1 MLAARLVGKRRIDLQ
16 EVPDPTP
23 GPSDVLL
30 RVQAVSICPGDLRV
44 FEESATAGRAL
55 AEPLTLGHEFSG
67 TVEAL
72 GEGVE
77 GVAVGDRVAV
87 EPSRHCGQCVP
98 CRRGLVNLCRNV
110 LFPTVPPTDGAM
122 SEFTVC
128 PAANTAVLPESASF
142 EDGAM
147 LEPLSVSVHAV
158 RLGQMSSDEATV
170 VVGAG
175 AIGLGILQVL
185 LAYGMRTVHVAE
197 PRSGRC
203 GLAEHLGAA
212 GAVPAA
218 PDLRPLGVEPLAVF
232 EAAGTRESLAQALDI
247 VEAGGRLIV
256 VGIPKEQELT
266 LDAATCRRNE
276 LLVQWVRRSRETLPE
291 AVRLLS
297 EGQVSFAEY
306 PVQSFRLSEA
316 QQAFD
321 LAAAGMGRNVRI
333 IVNPQ
338 EIGPNA

>member
-1 MLAARLVGKRRIDLQ
+1 MIAARLVGKRRIELQ

-44 FEESATAGRAL
+44 FEEFATAGRAL
-55 AEPLTLGHEFSG
+55 ARPLTLGHEFSG
-67 TVEAL
+67 IVEAVGHDVRGL
-72 GEGVE
+72 GP
-77 GVAVGDRVAV
+77 GDRVAV
-87 EPSRHCGQCVP
+87 EPSRHCGECVP

-128 PAANTAVLPESASF
+128 PAASTAVLPDGASF

-170 VVGAG
+170 IVGAG

-185 LAYGMRTVHVAE
+185 LAYGMRTVYVAE
-197 PRSGRC
+197 PRPERRE
-203 GLAEHLGAA
+203 LAKQLGAA
-212 GAVPAA
+212 GTALAA
-218 PDLRPLGVEPLAVF
+218 PDLRALGVEPLAVF
-232 EAAGTRESLAQALDI
+232 EAAGTQESLSQALDL
-247 VEAGGRLIV
+247 VEAGGRLV
-256 VGIPKEQELT
+256 LVGIPAEEELT
-266 LDAATCRRNE
+266 FYAATCRRKE
-276 LLVQWVRRSRETLPE
+276 LLAQWVRRSRETLPE
-291 AVRLLS
+291 AVRLLN
-297 EGQVSFAEY
+297 EGHVSFAAY
-306 PVQSFRLSEA
+306 PLQSFPLSEA
-316 QQAFD
+316 QQALE

-338 EIGPNA
+338 ETGPNA

>member
-87 EPSRHCGQCVP
+87 EPSRHCGKCVP

-110 LFPTVPPTDGAM
+110 LFPTVPPTDGGM
-122 SEFTVC
+122 SELTVC
-128 PAANTAVLPESASF
+128 PAANTAILPESASF

-170 VVGAG
+170 IVGAG

-185 LAYGMRTVHVAE
+185 LAYGMRTVYVAE
-197 PRSGRC
+197 PRPERRE
-203 GLAEHLGAA
+203 LAERLGAS
-212 GAVPAA
+212 GTTRAA
-218 PDLRPLGVEPLAVF
+218 PELRSLAVEPLAVF
-232 EAAGTRESLAQALDI
+232 EAAGTRESLSQALDL
-247 VEAGGRLIV
+247 VEAGGRLVV
-256 VGIPKEQELT
+256 VGIPKAEELT
-266 LDAATCRRNE
+266 LDAATCRRQE
-276 LLVQWVRRSRETLPE
+276 LLAQWVRRSRGTLPE

-297 EGQVSFAEY
+297 EGHVSFAEY
-306 PVQSFRLSEA
+306 RVRSFPLCEA
-316 QQAFD
+316 QQALD
-321 LAAAGMGRNVRI
+321 LASAGMGPNVRI

-338 EIGPNA
+338 ETGPNA